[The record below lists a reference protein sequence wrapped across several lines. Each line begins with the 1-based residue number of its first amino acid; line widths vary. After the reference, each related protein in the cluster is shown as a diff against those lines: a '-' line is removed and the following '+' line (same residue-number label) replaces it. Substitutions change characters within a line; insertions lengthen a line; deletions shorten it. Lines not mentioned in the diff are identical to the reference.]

1 MFMKR
6 LKEIYTAYFWIFF
19 ILGVL
24 FYSLYALFDYH
35 VHLGY
40 VLDEVERVF
49 HKEYPRFGSVLY
61 FSVITVP
68 QFLISLF
75 IVLILTYII
84 KRWLLRLSYFSSI
97 NRLIT
102 RFDFHL
108 FDIKKGQSYEQI
120 LTGRFFVFGLI
131 FFFLVGVYYLIPLS
145 FEETDR
151 FQFQLVLGRVFVV
164 VFVLYWLL
172 MVFKQQQKVRS
183 FLKSYLFE
191 PGNAYNLAIAR
202 ILLFSF
208 VFLLYGYKLIFDN
221 YWAEMPKEAMVFLP
235 FTGWWA
241 KFIPISGELY
251 TFATAL
257 GMLLSF
263 MAVLGIGSRWVM
275 LLNIA
280 VGFYVLGV
288 PLLYGKLFHIHIWY
302 WFPVIF
308 AFSRSADVLSIDA
321 LINKYRG
328 VKRTYATNHPVYG
341 LPIKIV
347 LLHYGIIYFF
357 AGIIKLWDCGFDW
370 ALSQSVINQMQV
382 EWIQHYNK
390 IPSVRIDLLPGLVKF
405 GSLLVIAFEILFP
418 FLILSKR
425 IKYWAF
431 IGGLIFHNVVGYFM
445 YIGFTDL
452 QISYLLI
459 VNWVAIVA
467 YFRKNNPVPEQVHIK
482 DAWNLNFKKHKV
494 LLFFGLGLFTL
505 NFTAGVFRIHSWPFS
520 SYPTYSMLV
529 KDTHSYIYFEA
540 YDEHGRF
547 VNVDSL
553 GHENDFRKES
563 FTPVEDRIGEN
574 LEAED
579 TLSLRTNIQ
588 RLWTVWESN
597 VPELVSV
604 SWVQVWWRESPVSP
618 EERHRLLKNEY
629 ILTFNPRE
637 WR

>member
-6 LKEIYTAYFWIFF
+6 LKAIYTAYFWIFF

-49 HKEYPRFGSVLY
+49 RKEYPRYGPVFY
-61 FSVITVP
+61 FLVITVP

-75 IVLILTYII
+75 VVLILTYII

-120 LTGRFFVFGLI
+120 VTGRFFVFGLI

-145 FEETDR
+145 FEETVR
-151 FQFQLVLGRVFVV
+151 FQFQLVLGRTFVV

-172 MVFKQQQKVRS
+172 MVFKQQQKVWS
-183 FLKSYLFE
+183 FFKSYLFE

-202 ILLFSF
+202 IILFSF
-208 VFLLYGYKLIFDN
+208 LFLLYGYKLIFDN

-251 TFATAL
+251 TFAAAL

-382 EWIQHYNK
+382 EWIQNYNK
-390 IPSVRIDLLPGLVKF
+390 VPFIRIDLLHGLVKF
-405 GSLLVIAFEILFP
+405 GSLLVIILEIIFP
-418 FLILSKR
+418 FFILSSR
-425 IKYWAF
+425 LKYWAF
-431 IGGLIFHNVVGYFM
+431 GGGILFHLSIAYFM
-445 YIGFTDL
+445 YIYFIDL
-452 QISYLLI
+452 FLSYFI
-459 VNWVAIVA
+459 FVNWVAVFTYLNTNRALIKQVGLKSEMPVSLKSYRLLLIV
-467 YFRKNNPVPEQVHIK
+467 
-482 DAWNLNFKKHKV
+482 
-494 LLFFGLGLFTL
+494 GLGLFTL

-553 GHENDFRKES
+553 GYENNFRKES

-574 LEAED
+574 LEAKD

-588 RLWTVWESN
+588 RLWAVWESN

-604 SWVQVWWRESPVSP
+604 SRVQVWWRESPVSP